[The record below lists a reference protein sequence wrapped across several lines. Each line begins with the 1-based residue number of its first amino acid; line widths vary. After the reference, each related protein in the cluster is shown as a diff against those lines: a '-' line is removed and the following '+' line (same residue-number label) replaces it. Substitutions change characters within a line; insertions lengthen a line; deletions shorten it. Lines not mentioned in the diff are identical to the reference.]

1 MIGNDWTGDLT
12 ALDKFLDTIETS
24 DGRGQSNWVKGTHGP
39 FKICAKIFA
48 DKSSYGIK
56 AGRISKL
63 QICDINQEH
72 WGFDGTYVNYD
83 RSWDITPSNPE
94 VLTFLNE
101 LLVKLG
107 DDPISSD
114 DLNAIVK
121 QLEEIR
127 ALD

>member
-1 MIGNDWTGDLT
+1 MIGNDWTGDVTEL
-12 ALDKFLDTIETS
+12 AKFLDTIETS

-72 WGFDGTYVNYD
+72 WGFEGCYVNFD
-83 RSWDITPSNPE
+83 RGWDLAPIQPKA
-94 VLTFLNE
+94 LTFLNE
-101 LLVKLG
+101 LLVALG

-114 DLNAIVK
+114 DLDKIVK
-121 QLEEIR
+121 HLKEIR